1 MKILLIIYIN
11 LYFVLNAIGQED
23 WRLYPKDS
31 VVNTYVEDTLK
42 KQLDYNKE
50 KGLVKIFKDS
60 RIDSVEK
67 YIAET
72 PTFQGYTI
80 QLESSQLK
88 ETIKTVQ
95 LKFIKEY
102 PDYPIFDEY
111 IAPNT
116 YLFVGRFYSR
126 IDALSFKNKISKHFD
141 ETIVISKMIE
151 LPELPEK

>member
-1 MKILLIIYIN
+1 MNI
-11 LYFVLNAIGQED
+11 IGQD
-23 WRLYPKDS
+23 NWKLYPSKDS
-31 VVNTYVEDTLK
+31 ISNLSVSDTIK
-42 KQLDYNKE
+42 KELNYNKLD
-50 KGLVKIFKDS
+50 GSVNIFKDS

-67 YIAET
+67 QIAET
-72 PTFQGYTI
+72 PTIKGYTI

-88 ETIKTVQ
+88 ETIKAVQ

-116 YLFVGRFYSR
+116 YLFAGRFYSR
-126 IDALSFKNKISKHFD
+126 IDALAFKNKISKHFD

-151 LPELPEK
+151 LPELPER